1 MAIPGF
7 LKISFVVGSGPPPS
21 NSLTISVVMMGN
33 SDPFPGV
40 SSFDPSTRHGD
51 IRLYTDPMTPGA
63 YYLLVASQAGV
74 PVRQPRLQSRHLHV
88 IGDVN

>member
-7 LKISFVVGSGPPPS
+7 LKISFVVGSGPPP

-40 SSFDPSTRHGD
+40 SSFDPSTSTATFVS
-51 IRLYTDPMTPGA
+51 TDPMTPGA

-74 PVRQPRLQSRHLHV
+74 PFDSRVFNPGTFMSL
-88 IGDVN
+88 GT